1 MTFKLISHYNASGD
15 QPGAIQSLIRG
26 IETQKK
32 YQVLLGIT
40 GSGKT
45 FTIANVIAR
54 MNRPALI
61 ISHNKTLA
69 AQLYGELKTLFPH
82 NAVEYFISYYDYY
95 QPEAYLADRDI
106 YIEKDSSINEEI
118 EKMRMRTTASLFSR
132 RDVIVVSSVSS
143 IYTLGS
149 PDDYAEG
156 IFNIE
161 KHAEIPIDALS
172 SKLIMMQYER
182 NDYDLKRGRF
192 RIQGDTVDIFPS
204 YLDSP
209 VRILFWGDEI
219 EDIRA
224 LDHINNSIGISMDN
238 IILYPAT
245 HFITPENKMVKAIA
259 SIKKELKSRVRELR
273 DTGKELEAERLYT
286 RTNYDLEL
294 MDEIGF
300 CPGIEN
306 YSRHLDGRAPGQ
318 RPYTLIDYFPDDMI
332 TIIDESH
339 VTIPQIR
346 GMHNGDR
353 SRKSTLVQYGFRLP
367 SALDNRPLTL
377 DEFESITGN
386 IICMS
391 ATPAQYELEKSANTV
406 EMIIRPTGLIDPE
419 IEVRPAANQIDDLLV
434 EINERVKQNERIL
447 VTTLTKKMAESLT
460 DYLADQSVLVRY
472 MHSDI
477 DTLDRVDIIRGLRTR
492 EFDVL
497 VGINL
502 LREGLD
508 LPEVSLVAILN
519 ADREGFLRSET
530 SLIQTIGRASRNVNG
545 KVILYADNMTGSI
558 KRAVEITE
566 KRRHKQK
573 MYNKEHN
580 IIPSTVYKS
589 HDEIMLITAMASRSK
604 KEEIAVPQKMSSIE
618 KLEMIDKLT
627 AAMHEKAAELKF
639 EDAALL
645 RDQIKQIKRSIDRG

>member
-15 QPGAIQSLIRG
+15 QPGAIQSLIGG

-377 DEFESITGN
+377 DEFESITGS

-391 ATPAQYELEKSANTV
+391 ATPAQYEMEKSANTV
-406 EMIIRPTGLIDPE
+406 KMIIRPTGLIDPE

-434 EINERVKQNERIL
+434 EINQRVKQNERIL

-580 IIPSTVYKS
+580 ITPSTVYKS

-639 EDAALL
+639 EDAAAI
-645 RDQIKQIKRSIDRG
+645 RDKIKQIRRSISKE

>member
-1 MTFKLISHYNASGD
+1 MIFKLISNYKASGD
-15 QPGAIQSLIRG
+15 QPEAIESLIQG
-26 IETQKK
+26 INSDSK

-45 FTIANVIAR
+45 FTIANVIAK

-149 PDDYAEG
+149 PEDYEQG

-161 KHAEIPIDALS
+161 KGTEIPIEALT
-172 SKLIMMQYER
+172 SKLVMMQYDR

-192 RIQGDTVDIFPS
+192 RVQGDTVDVFPS
-204 YLDSP
+204 YLDEP
-209 VRILFWGDEI
+209 VRIMFWGDEI
-219 EDIRA
+219 EDIRE
-224 LDHINNSIGISMDN
+224 LDYVNNSMGSSMSN
-238 IILYPAT
+238 LVLYPAT
-245 HFITPENKMVKAIA
+245 HFITPEDKMNRAIVT
-259 SIKKELKSRVRELR
+259 IKKELKSRVRELR
-273 DTGKELEAERLYT
+273 SLGRELEAERLYT

-306 YSRHLDGRAPGQ
+306 YSRHLDGREPGQ
-318 RPYTLIDYFPDDMI
+318 RPYTLIDYFPDDML
-332 TIIDESH
+332 TILDESH

-353 SRKSTLVQYGFRLP
+353 SRKSTLVEYGFRLP
-367 SALDNRPLTL
+367 SALDNRPLKL
-377 DEFESITGN
+377 DEFEAITDS

-391 ATPAQYELEKSANTV
+391 ATPADYEKARADNIV
-406 EMIIRPTGLIDPE
+406 EMIIRPTGLVDPE
-419 IEVRPAANQIDDLLV
+419 IEIRPAGNQIDDLLK
-434 EINERVKQNERIL
+434 EIEHRIHNSERIL
-447 VTTLTKKMAESLT
+447 ITTLTKKMAESLT
-460 DYLADQSVLVRY
+460 DYLSDRGIQVRY

-477 DTLDRVDIIRGLRTR
+477 DAIDRVEIIRGLRIK

-508 LPEVSLVAILN
+508 LPEVSLVAILD

-545 KVILYADNMTGSI
+545 KVILYADNITGSMQ
-558 KRAVEITE
+558 RAVDTTE
-566 KRRHKQK
+566 NRRKKQK
-573 MYNKEHN
+573 QYNEKHN
-580 IIPSTVYKS
+580 IQPSTVYKS
-589 HDEIMLITAMASRSK
+589 HDEIMLITEMAARSRK
-604 KEEIAVPQKMSSIE
+604 QEVKIPDTMSNIE
-618 KLEMIDKLT
+618 KLELIDKLT
-627 AAMHEKAAELKF
+627 VSMHEHAAQLKF
-639 EDAALL
+639 EDAASI
-645 RDQIKQIKRSIDRG
+645 RDKIKQIKRSIDRG